1 MGGQD
6 GFSRDLLSYNDESN
20 SLMGGVHI
28 KPGSHWD
35 FNLYGV
41 YVQSKAALDPF
52 DLPAD
57 DYVARTPSMT
67 FDFSIAH
74 TYTDIDL
81 TRFEGGVEAK
91 YSFTDSFW
99 ARARYRFIDYT
110 DDAPVLEDQ
119 TGRVDFVYAMLGF
132 AF

>member
-6 GFSRDLLSYNDESN
+6 GFSRDLLSYNETAS
-20 SLMGGVHI
+20 SLMAGIHL
-28 KPGSHWD
+28 KPFERWN
-35 FNLYGV
+35 FNVYGV
-41 YVQSKAALDPF
+41 YIQSEAALDPF

-57 DYVARTPSMT
+57 DYVAITPSMSY
-67 FDFSIAH
+67 DFSIAH

-91 YSFTDSFW
+91 FSFTDSFW
-99 ARARYRFIDYT
+99 ARANWRFIDYQ
-110 DDAPVLEDQ
+110 DDAPALENL
-119 TGRVDFVYAMLGF
+119 TGRIDFITAALGW

>member
-6 GFSRDLLSYNDESN
+6 GSSRDLLSYNEESN
-20 SLMGGVHI
+20 SLMAGFHVT
-28 KPGSHWD
+28 PGERWD
-35 FNLYGV
+35 FDLYGV
-41 YVQSKAALDPF
+41 YIQSEAALDPF

-57 DYVARTPSMT
+57 DYVAITPSMT
-67 FDFSIAH
+67 YDFSIAH

-81 TRFEGGVEAK
+81 TRFEGGVGAK
-91 YSFTDSFW
+91 YSFSDSLW
-99 ARARYRFIDYT
+99 VRAKWRFIDYT

-119 TGRVDFVYAMLGF
+119 TGRVDFVYATIGF